1 MLKNVANSHLVFFFT
16 FLENENDI
24 VNITKSKT
32 LPEIRQQMLN
42 LGKMK
47 TISYR
52 EYKEIKN
59 SA

>member
-1 MLKNVANSHLVFFFT
+1 MLKNVANTLWFFFT
-16 FLENENDI
+16 FSENENDI
-24 VNITKSKT
+24 GNITKSKT

-59 SA
+59 TA